1 MFDDQQHNDMDLMMK
16 SILEGG
22 QEEVPAHIWDGVSS
36 GLDRIAQRR
45 KAVIFWRRAAIG
57 MSAAAAIAFGL
68 FLAHPSQ
75 ETDMESPVAEFI
87 EPVSEQEVS
96 VITEFPEERVLTAMA
111 PEART
116 YRHTEVAVERQEEAV
131 TESAEEVENIEQES
145 AAIDKK
151 TVTETVGMEK
161 AETEAVEKVAA
172 ETDNWIEEESGLREK
187 KADLSL
193 VLSGIAGT
201 NSAQNVARTGVI
213 RRPTLSTAPI
223 KTGVTQT
230 EPGDT
235 YGIPLSFGIGTK
247 IGFNSRWSLGVGLNY
262 TLLSRKFYGDYTKVE
277 NGQIIETP
285 IKSDIRNTQHYIG
298 IPVNAYYD
306 IVDKNFI
313 NFYAYAG
320 GTVEKCLSDEYRVM
334 SKNIIHKEKAK
345 GVQLSANLGIGVE
358 FMLGK
363 HLGIYLDPS
372 VRYYFNCN
380 QPKSIRTAQP
390 LMLGFEMGLRA
401 RL

>member
-151 TVTETVGMEK
+151 TVTETVEMEN

-247 IGFNSRWSLGVGLNY
+247 IGFSSRWSLGVGLNY

-277 NGQIIETP
+277 GGQITESLR
-285 IKSDIRNTQHYIG
+285 SDIRNTQHYIG

-334 SKNIIHKEKAK
+334 AKNIIHKEKAK

>member
-36 GLDRIAQRR
+36 GLDRIARRR

-111 PEART
+111 PEAKT

-145 AAIDKK
+145 AAIDNK
-151 TVTETVGMEK
+151 TVTETVEMEN

-306 IVDKNFI
+306 IVDKNYI

-334 SKNIIHKEKAK
+334 AKNIIHKEKAK

>member
-16 SILEGG
+16 SILECG

-68 FLAHPSQ
+68 FLVHPSQ

-151 TVTETVGMEK
+151 TVTETVEMEN
-161 AETEAVEKVAA
+161 AETEAVEKEVA
-172 ETDNWIEEESGLREK
+172 ETDNWIEEESALREK

-201 NSAQNVARTGVI
+201 NSAQNVAKTGVI

-306 IVDKNFI
+306 IVQKSFV

-334 SKNIIHKEKAK
+334 AKNIIHKEKAK

>member
-36 GLDRIAQRR
+36 GLDRIARRR

-131 TESAEEVENIEQES
+131 TESAEEVENIEQEA

-151 TVTETVGMEK
+151 TVTETVEMEN
-161 AETEAVEKVAA
+161 AETEAVEKEAA

-277 NGQIIETP
+277 GGQITESLR
-285 IKSDIRNTQHYIG
+285 SDIRNTQHYIG

-334 SKNIIHKEKAK
+334 AKNIIHKEKAK

>member
-45 KAVIFWRRAAIG
+45 KAVIFWRRAAVG

-131 TESAEEVENIEQES
+131 TASAEEVENIEQES

-151 TVTETVGMEK
+151 TVTETVEMEN
-161 AETEAVEKVAA
+161 AETESVEKEAA

-247 IGFNSRWSLGVGLNY
+247 IGFSSRWSLGVGLNY

-277 NGQIIETP
+277 GGQITESLR
-285 IKSDIRNTQHYIG
+285 SDIRNTQHYIG

-320 GTVEKCLSDEYRVM
+320 GTVEKCLSDEYKI
-334 SKNIIHKEKAK
+334 SAKNIIHKESAK

>member
-1 MFDDQQHNDMDLMMK
+1 MFDDQQHNDMDLLMK
-16 SILEGG
+16 SILESG
-22 QEEVPAHIWDGVSS
+22 QEAVPEHIWDGVSS
-36 GLDRIAQRR
+36 ELDRIAQRR
-45 KAVIFWRRAAIG
+45 KAVVFWRRAAIG
-57 MSAAAAIAFGL
+57 VSAAAALAFGL

-75 ETDMESPVAEFI
+75 EINTVAQVV
-87 EPVSEQEVS
+87 EPVSETEVS
-96 VITEFPEERVLTAMA
+96 VIPEKPAHETLIAMA
-111 PEART
+111 PAIRSEKYPEDAD
-116 YRHTEVAVERQEEAV
+116 AP
-131 TESAEEVENIEQES
+131 AE
-145 AAIDKK
+145 
-151 TVTETVGMEK
+151 TVTEPT
-161 AETEAVEKVAA
+161 AVTSEEQVVPEEQNAVIKEEKVASA
-172 ETDNWIEEESGLREK
+172 EPVTEMKTDLKEEKWVEEEREIKGK
-187 KADLSL
+187 KADVSL
-193 VLSGIAGT
+193 VLSGIAGS
-201 NSAQNVARTGVI
+201 NSAQNPARTGVV
-213 RRPTLSTAPI
+213 RRPTHSTAPV

-235 YGIPLSFGIGTK
+235 YGIPLSFGVGTK
-247 IGFNSRWSLGVGLNY
+247 IGFSPRWSVSVGLNY

-277 NGQIIETP
+277 NGQITETP

-306 IVDKNFI
+306 IVQKSFV

-334 SKNIIHKEKAK
+334 AKNIIHKEKAK

-372 VRYYFNCN
+372 LRYYFNCN

>member
-36 GLDRIAQRR
+36 GLDRIARRR

-68 FLAHPSQ
+68 FLAHPSL

-96 VITEFPEERVLTAMA
+96 VITEFPEEKVLTAMA

-145 AAIDKK
+145 AAIDNK
-151 TVTETVGMEK
+151 TVTETVEMEK

>member
-1 MFDDQQHNDMDLMMK
+1 MDLMMK

-111 PEART
+111 PEAKT

-145 AAIDKK
+145 AAIDNK
-151 TVTETVGMEK
+151 TVTETVEMEN

-306 IVDKNFI
+306 IVDKNYI

-334 SKNIIHKEKAK
+334 AKNIIHKEKAK

>member
-36 GLDRIAQRR
+36 GLDRIARRR

-68 FLAHPSQ
+68 FLAHPSL

-96 VITEFPEERVLTAMA
+96 VITEFPEEKVLTAMA

-151 TVTETVGMEK
+151 TVTETVEMEK